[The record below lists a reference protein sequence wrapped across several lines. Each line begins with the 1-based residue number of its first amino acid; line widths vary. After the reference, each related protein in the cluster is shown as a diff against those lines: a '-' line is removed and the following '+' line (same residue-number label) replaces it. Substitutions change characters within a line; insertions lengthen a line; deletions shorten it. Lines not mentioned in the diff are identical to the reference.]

1 MRSCVDAQGQ
11 LMRAADADTAS
22 LYDAAVTA
30 YLGARADTRQHLS
43 KVLEADP
50 SCVLAHCLDGYL
62 SMLASRRSSVGAASH
77 ALERARIA
85 AGETSLSNRERWH
98 LDALEAWSAGDMRRA
113 AAIWDDVLQ
122 HHPRD
127 LTALKVS
134 QFVLSYLGESA
145 RMRRTT
151 ERVMGAWD
159 AAIPGYGF
167 VLGCHA
173 YALEESGEYAMA
185 EDLGR
190 KAVEI
195 NPADIWAAHAV
206 AHVKEMQGSIRQGIA
221 WISTLAPEWKEC
233 SNFALHLR
241 WHEALYHLE
250 LDAHDRVLE
259 LYDREVRAKP
269 TDEYL
274 DITNAAS
281 LLWRLE
287 QAGVGVGTRWN
298 ELADRARVL
307 GEDHVLVFVDAHYV
321 MALAAAGDANAV
333 SAFVESCERFAR
345 ESAATEGGV
354 MREIGL
360 PLIRGALAHRRGSFG
375 EAFDLVYPIRHRIRE
390 IGGSHAQRDVFHQ
403 MLIDS
408 AMRARRFV
416 EASELLAE
424 RVESRPGNIW
434 GWKHRAAVLDLS
446 GAGEGRAAHERFAE
460 LQRGAE
466 A

>member
-1 MRSCVDAQGQ
+1 MG
-11 LMRAADADTAS
+11 AADADTAS
-22 LYDAAVTA
+22 LYDKAVTA
-30 YLGARADTRQHLS
+30 YLGARADTRQQLS

-50 SCVLAHCLDGYL
+50 SCVLGHCLDGYL
-62 SMLASRRSSVGAASH
+62 SMLASRRSSVGAASQ
-77 ALERARIA
+77 ALERARSA
-85 AGETSLSNRERWH
+85 ARETTLTSRERWH
-98 LDALEAWSAGDMRRA
+98 LDALESWAAGDMRRA
-113 AAIWDDVLQ
+113 ADLWNDLLRN
-122 HHPRD
+122 HPRD
-127 LTALKVS
+127 LVTLKVS

-145 RMRRTT
+145 LMRETT
-151 ERVMGAWD
+151 ERVIGAWD
-159 AAIPGYGF
+159 TSIPGYGF

-173 YALEESGEYAMA
+173 YALEECGQYSMA

-190 KAVEI
+190 RAVEI

-221 WISTLAPEWKEC
+221 WISSLAPEWKEC

-250 LDAHDRVLE
+250 LDAHDRVLD
-259 LYDREVRAKP
+259 LYDREVRATP

-287 QAGVGVGTRWN
+287 QAGVSVGLRWF
-298 ELADRARVL
+298 ELAERASLL

-321 MALAAAGDANAV
+321 MALAAAGEANAV
-333 SAFVESCERFAR
+333 SAFLESCERFAR
-345 ESAATEGGV
+345 EPAATEGRV
-354 MREIGL
+354 MRDVGL
-360 PLIRGALAHRRGSFG
+360 PLIRAVLAHRRGSFG

-408 AMRARRFV
+408 AIRARR
-416 EASELLAE
+416 LAE
-424 RVESRPGNIW
+424 ATELVTERIECRPGNIW

-446 GAGEGRAAHERFAE
+446 GASGARAAHQRAAE
-460 LQRGAE
+460 LHRGAE
-466 A
+466 G

>member
-1 MRSCVDAQGQ
+1 MG
-11 LMRAADADTAS
+11 AADADTAS
-22 LYDAAVTA
+22 LYDKAVTA
-30 YLGARADTRQHLS
+30 YLGARADTRQQLS

-50 SCVLAHCLDGYL
+50 SCVLGHCFDGYL
-62 SMLASRRSSVGAASH
+62 SMLASRRSSVGAASQ
-77 ALERARIA
+77 ALERARSA
-85 AGETSLSNRERWH
+85 ARETTLTGRERWH
-98 LDALEAWSAGDMRRA
+98 LDALEAWSTGDMRRA
-113 AAIWDDVLQ
+113 ADLWNDLLQ
-122 HHPRD
+122 NHPRD
-127 LTALKVS
+127 LVALKVS

-145 RMRRTT
+145 RMRETT
-151 ERVMGAWD
+151 ERVLGAWD
-159 AAIPGYGF
+159 PAIPGYGF

-173 YALEESGEYAMA
+173 YALEECGQYSMA

-190 KAVEI
+190 RAVEI

-221 WISTLAPEWKEC
+221 WISSLVPEWKEC

-250 LDAHDRVLE
+250 LDAHDRVLG
-259 LYDREVRAKP
+259 LYDREVRATP

-287 QAGVGVGTRWN
+287 QAGVNVGMRWL
-298 ELADRARVL
+298 ELAERARVL

-321 MALAAAGDANAV
+321 MALAAAGDASAV
-333 SAFVESCERFAR
+333 SAFLESCERFAR
-345 ESAATEGGV
+345 ESAATEGRV
-354 MREIGL
+354 MREVGL
-360 PLIRGALAHRRGSFG
+360 PLIRAVLAHRRGSFG

-408 AMRARRFV
+408 AIRARRLA
-416 EASELLAE
+416 EATELVTE

-446 GAGEGRAAHERFAE
+446 GAGGARAAHQRFAE

>member
-1 MRSCVDAQGQ
+1 MG
-11 LMRAADADTAS
+11 AADADAAA
-22 LYDAAVTA
+22 LYNKAVTA
-30 YLGARADTRQHLS
+30 YLGARADTRQQLS
-43 KVLEADP
+43 RVLEADP
-50 SCVLAHCLDGYL
+50 SCVLGHCLDGYL
-62 SMLASRRSSVGAASH
+62 SMLASRRASVGDASQ
-77 ALERARIA
+77 ALERARVA
-85 AGETSLSNRERWH
+85 ASRTSLNGRERWH
-98 LDALEAWSAGDMRRA
+98 LDALESWSAGEMRRA
-113 AAIWDDVLQ
+113 ADIWHDLLQ
-122 HHPRD
+122 NHPRD
-127 LTALKVS
+127 LVALKVS

-145 RMRRTT
+145 RMRETT
-151 ERVMGAWD
+151 ERVIAAWD
-159 AAIPGYGF
+159 ASIPGYGF

-173 YALEESGEYAMA
+173 YALEECGQYAMA

-190 KAVEI
+190 RAVEI

-221 WISTLAPEWKEC
+221 WISSLAPEWKEC

-250 LDAHDRVLE
+250 LDAHGRVLE
-259 LYDREVRAKP
+259 LYDREVRARP

-287 QAGVGVGTRWN
+287 QAGVSAGTRWN

-333 SAFVESCERFAR
+333 SAFLESCERFAR
-345 ESAATEGGV
+345 ESDTTEGRV
-354 MREIGL
+354 MQEVGL

-375 EAFDLVYPIRHRIRE
+375 EAFDLLSSIRYRIRE

-408 AMRARRFV
+408 AIRARRLA

-424 RVESRPGNIW
+424 RTKDRPGNIW

-446 GAGEGRAAHERFAE
+446 GASGGRAAHQRLAE
-460 LQRGAE
+460 LQREAE

>member
-1 MRSCVDAQGQ
+1 MG
-11 LMRAADADTAS
+11 AADADTAS
-22 LYDAAVTA
+22 LYDKAVTA
-30 YLGARADTRQHLS
+30 YLGARADTRQQLS

-50 SCVLAHCLDGYL
+50 SCVLGHCFDGYL
-62 SMLASRRSSVGAASH
+62 SMLASRRSSVGASSQ
-77 ALERARIA
+77 ALERARSA
-85 AGETSLSNRERWH
+85 ARETTLTGRERWH
-98 LDALEAWSAGDMRRA
+98 LDALEAWSTGDMRRA
-113 AAIWDDVLQ
+113 ADLWNDLLQ
-122 HHPRD
+122 NHPRD
-127 LTALKVS
+127 LVALKVS

-145 RMRRTT
+145 RMRETT
-151 ERVMGAWD
+151 ERVLGAWD
-159 AAIPGYGF
+159 PAIPGYGF

-173 YALEESGEYAMA
+173 YALEECGQYSMA

-190 KAVEI
+190 RAVEI

-221 WISTLAPEWKEC
+221 WISSLVPEWKEC

-250 LDAHDRVLE
+250 LDAHDRVLG
-259 LYDREVRAKP
+259 LYDREVRATP

-287 QAGVGVGTRWN
+287 QAGVNVGMRWL
-298 ELADRARVL
+298 ELAERARVL

-321 MALAAAGDANAV
+321 MALAAAGDASAV
-333 SAFVESCERFAR
+333 SAFLESCERFAR
-345 ESAATEGGV
+345 ESAATEGRV
-354 MREIGL
+354 MREVGL
-360 PLIRGALAHRRGSFG
+360 PLIRAVLAHRRGSFG

-408 AMRARRFV
+408 AIRARRLA
-416 EASELLAE
+416 EATELVTE

-446 GAGEGRAAHERFAE
+446 GAGGARAAHQRFAE